1 MTVTVM
7 VDGIPRDAELGERQI
22 AMLAAYN
29 VKDERLR
36 NNIKAF
42 WLNPRNPVGLV
53 KIGDQ

>member
-7 VDGIPRDAELGERQI
+7 VDGVPRDAVLSEKQI
-22 AMLAAYN
+22 AMLAAHN

-42 WLNPRNPVGLV
+42 WMNPRNPVGLV